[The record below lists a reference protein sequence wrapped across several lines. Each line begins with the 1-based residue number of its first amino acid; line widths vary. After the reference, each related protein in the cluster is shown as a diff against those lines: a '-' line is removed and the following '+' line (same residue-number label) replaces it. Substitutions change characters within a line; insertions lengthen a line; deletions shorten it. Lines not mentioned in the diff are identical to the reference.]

1 MSTVTAD
8 ASKIIE
14 GGRLMVWVGTQS
26 IACATSHAITLS
38 TESNEI
44 SNKDIGSGNW
54 AASSIKRFSWEA
66 SSDNMYTI
74 SAYKRLFQLMTSK
87 TKVTLTFGVPSSDSL
102 IAGDASTGF
111 ADWTWQD
118 PSTGSRPV
126 GDDCTLQGYAYITS
140 LDVQAPNDDNATFSV
155 GFTGTGQLSIL

>member
-14 GGRLMVWVGTQS
+14 GGKLMVWVGSQS
-26 IACATSHAITLS
+26 IAMATNHTLTIS
-38 TESNEI
+38 TETNEI

-54 AASSIKRFSWEA
+54 AANNIKRFSWEA

-74 SAYKRLFQLMTSK
+74 SAYKKLFQLMTSK
-87 TKVTLTFGVPSSDSL
+87 TKVTLTFGIPSSDSL

-126 GDDCTLQGYAYITS
+126 GEDCTLQGYAYITS

-155 GFTGTGQLSIL
+155 TFTGVGELSLM

>member
-1 MSTVTAD
+1 MSTINAD

-14 GGRLMVWVGTQS
+14 GNKLMVWVGTQS
-26 IACATSHAITLS
+26 IAMATNHTLTIS
-38 TESNEI
+38 TETNEI
-44 SNKDIGSGNW
+44 SNKDLGSGTW

-74 SAYKRLFQLMTSK
+74 SAYKKLFQLMTNK

-118 PSTGSRPV
+118 PSTGSRPS
-126 GDDCTLQGYAYITS
+126 GDDCTLQGEAYITS

-155 GFTGTGQLSIL
+155 TFTGVGQLSIL